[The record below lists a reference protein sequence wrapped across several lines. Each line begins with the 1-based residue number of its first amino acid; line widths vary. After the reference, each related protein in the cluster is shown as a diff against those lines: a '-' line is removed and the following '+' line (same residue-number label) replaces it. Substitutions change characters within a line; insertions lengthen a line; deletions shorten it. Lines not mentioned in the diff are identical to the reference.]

1 MKKGIYAI
9 FAAAFVALA
18 AFNVNLSVS
27 NKQRYVRTGMNLIP
41 MNDEKLIIK
50 YTYDASG
57 NMIERKVELVEVPQ
71 YSTSGKNAK
80 DNIPETDKVSE
91 TGQMEDI
98 LPEIDVR
105 VYPNP
110 NQGMFW
116 INIAGIDVP
125 WDALIEIFSAGG
137 APVRKWRGISQPHAV
152 DISDRPAGIYF
163 LRLTFGKDYEYVWK
177 IIKN

>member
-1 MKKGIYAI
+1 M
-9 FAAAFVALA
+9 FAAAFAALA

-27 NKQRYVRTGMNLIP
+27 NKQRHAQTGMNLIP

-50 YTYDASG
+50 YTYDDAG
-57 NMIERKVELVEVPQ
+57 NMIERKVVLVEISQ
-71 YSTSGKNAK
+71 YSMTRKNAK
-80 DNIPETDKVSE
+80 ADVPETDGISE
-91 TGQMEDI
+91 TGKKEDI
-98 LPEIDVR
+98 FPETDVR

-116 INIAGIDVP
+116 LNITGIDVP
-125 WDALIEIFSAGG
+125 RAARIEIFTVGG
-137 APVRKWRGISQPHAV
+137 AQVISRKITSLPHAV

-163 LRLTFGKDYEYVWK
+163 LRITFGNDYENVWK